1 MRKLFV
7 LLVIASLWLPSC
19 RKAAAPSPSTASTAT
34 PAAPAAPGA
43 GQPAGAVPATKPMP
57 ANIPPVVARVNGEA
71 IERWEFDNAVKRIEA
86 RAGAPVPPDKRDE
99 VLRSVLD
106 QLIAYH
112 LLAQES
118 RARKLAI
125 GDQDVEARLGEIR
138 RSFPSEDA
146 FKQGIAAQG
155 L

>member
-1 MRKLFV
+1 MRKPFV

-19 RKAAAPSPSTASTAT
+19 RKAAAPSPSPASTAP
-34 PAAPAAPGA
+34 PAARAAPGA
-43 GQPAGAVPATKPMP
+43 GQPAGAAPAIKPMP

-112 LLAQES
+112 LLAQERSEEHTSELQS
-118 RARKLAI
+118 RLHLVCRLLLEKKKAPRNAARKN
-125 GDQDVEARLGEIR
+125 GRCT
-138 RSFPSEDA
+138 
-146 FKQGIAAQG
+146 
-155 L
+155 